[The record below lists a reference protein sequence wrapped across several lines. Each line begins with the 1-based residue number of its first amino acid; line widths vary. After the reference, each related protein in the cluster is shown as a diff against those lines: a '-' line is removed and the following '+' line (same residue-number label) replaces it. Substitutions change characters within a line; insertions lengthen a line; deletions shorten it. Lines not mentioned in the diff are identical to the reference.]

1 MSEDPNRAE
10 YDERLLALEADVRD
24 LALLFKHLVDSS
36 PHGEQLVF
44 ASLGR
49 IEEQDEAVL
58 KFKRYPE
65 GIAAKKRSALSNC
78 FVFFRVRSELLN
90 SCYICRSLT
99 FILLR
104 RRLSHVT

>member
-10 YDERLLALEADVRD
+10 YDEKLQALEADVKD

-58 KFKRYPE
+58 KFNDVLRE
-65 GIAAKKRSALSNC
+65 
-78 FVFFRVRSELLN
+78 
-90 SCYICRSLT
+90 
-99 FILLR
+99 LLR
-104 RRLSHVT
+104 RRALH

>member
-1 MSEDPNRAE
+1 MSEDPNQTE
-10 YDERLLALEADVRD
+10 YDERLQALGADVKD

-58 KFKRYPE
+58 KFNDMLRE
-65 GIAAKKRSALSNC
+65 
-78 FVFFRVRSELLN
+78 
-90 SCYICRSLT
+90 
-99 FILLR
+99 LLR
-104 RRLSHVT
+104 RKGLS

>member
-10 YDERLLALEADVRD
+10 YDERLQALEADVKD

-49 IEEQDEAVL
+49 IEEQDQAVL
-58 KFKRYPE
+58 QFNDILRD
-65 GIAAKKRSALSNC
+65 
-78 FVFFRVRSELLN
+78 
-90 SCYICRSLT
+90 
-99 FILLR
+99 LLR
-104 RRLSHVT
+104 RKGLR

>member
-1 MSEDPNRAE
+1 MSEDPNRPE
-10 YDERLLALEADVRD
+10 YDERLQALESDVKD

-58 KFKRYPE
+58 KFNDMLRE
-65 GIAAKKRSALSNC
+65 
-78 FVFFRVRSELLN
+78 
-90 SCYICRSLT
+90 
-99 FILLR
+99 LLR
-104 RRLSHVT
+104 RKILS

>member
-1 MSEDPNRAE
+1 
-10 YDERLLALEADVRD
+10 

-58 KFKRYPE
+58 KFNDMLRELWRRK
-65 GIAAKKRSALSNC
+65 GLS
-78 FVFFRVRSELLN
+78 
-90 SCYICRSLT
+90 
-99 FILLR
+99 
-104 RRLSHVT
+104 